1 VLLGAVAGAVEVFE
15 SKGGWGCEVA
25 SPLNMV
31 CRTNG
36 RIDEVLVTR
45 PTAQVTRPPALT
57 RSRMTGKFYGPKAVG
72 PLGALAPP
80 KHRRSDGS
88 EVASCNLL
96 CTPEYGVATQVQTT
110 TQLTGWPTRIWQ
122 DYINQWGKEKTL
134 GKILTLFI
142 RRPLKIEVIKMIEN
156 TWSQLYF
163 HAWKKP
169 ATIHSLTLGAQ
180 ANPEKLPPAA
190 GSHGALQAREGRS
203 YSFIAPHVRAGK
215 ICGTF
220 RCGPEVCYTTV
231 GHLR

>member
-1 VLLGAVAGAVEVFE
+1 MSGRSGRGGRTIRACLFWRGLWRRLRPVASLLSSGGGLHPLCMLEGFAVLLGAVAGAVEVFE

-110 TQLTGWPTRIWQ
+110 TQLTG
-122 DYINQWGKEKTL
+122 
-134 GKILTLFI
+134 
-142 RRPLKIEVIKMIEN
+142 
-156 TWSQLYF
+156 
-163 HAWKKP
+163 
-169 ATIHSLTLGAQ
+169 
-180 ANPEKLPPAA
+180 
-190 GSHGALQAREGRS
+190 
-203 YSFIAPHVRAGK
+203 
-215 ICGTF
+215 
-220 RCGPEVCYTTV
+220 
-231 GHLR
+231 